1 MQLKSFDLSRIFYQ
15 SISYGHLSEMFED
28 LEVPRPNIVVLD
40 DFCFPSSVKKVEQE
54 GAKKERNAPT
64 LPKQYLDGRLGA
76 SQRWQIHNQNPPVHK
91 ESVKFGQFLT
101 KMSPSD
107 LDPLFAHNTGEFQEP
122 PTM

>member
-1 MQLKSFDLSRIFYQ
+1 MIFKNKFPPDHLFYCSPLDPKKTGDDIWTVGGSDLIA
-15 SISYGHLSEMFED
+15 
-28 LEVPRPNIVVLD
+28 
-40 DFCFPSSVKKVEQE
+40 VKCSMMMNKR
-54 GAKKERNAPT
+54 GRRKERNAPT

-122 PTM
+122 PTK

>member
-1 MQLKSFDLSRIFYQ
+1 M
-15 SISYGHLSEMFED
+15 
-28 LEVPRPNIVVLD
+28 
-40 DFCFPSSVKKVEQE
+40 EQE

-122 PTM
+122 PTKRSLRCFQLSSLSFDLTLQCVSVDDRIVTIEGHS